1 MTKKEIKKYA
11 QKIAQIEI
19 DDTISNSKKEEL
31 IYQIIATFSA
41 QDILAIG
48 KQVDKILDNY

>member
-11 QKIAQIEI
+11 QKIAQIET

-48 KQVDKILDNY
+48 NQVDKILDNK

>member
-11 QKIAQIEI
+11 QEIAQIET

-31 IYQIIATFSA
+31 IYQIIATFSP

-48 KQVDKILDNY
+48 NQVDKILDN